1 MIRFIATQRDPPT
14 SCGNPTANGEVLA
27 SSEMTQKA
35 LPGFLESVRV
45 ADRALLDVARTR
57 RLRPMEAYL
66 LLILLDESDAV
77 STAHIAAR
85 IAASSSQA
93 KQLALALQVR
103 GLVVRR
109 DRTGLTALTDEGRA
123 EAGEL
128 AAEVCSALQQRLGVL
143 DVPAA
148 WQAITA

>member
-1 MIRFIATQRDPPT
+1 M
-14 SCGNPTANGEVLA
+14 S
-27 SSEMTQKA
+27 SSEMAQKA

-66 LLILLDESDAV
+66 LLILLDEDDAV
-77 STAHIAAR
+77 STAHVAAR

-103 GLVVRR
+103 GLVTRR

-123 EAGEL
+123 EATDL
-128 AAEVCSALQQRLGVL
+128 AADVAAALQERLSSF
-143 DVPAA
+143 DAA
-148 WQAITA
+148 SAWRTVTA

>member
-1 MIRFIATQRDPPT
+1 M
-14 SCGNPTANGEVLA
+14 NTADSAQE
-27 SSEMTQKA
+27 A

-66 LLILLDESDAV
+66 LLILLDEGDAV
-77 STAHIAAR
+77 STAHIASR

-103 GLVVRR
+103 GLVTRR
-109 DRTGLTALTDEGRA
+109 DRTGLTALTDEGRQEA
-123 EAGEL
+123 SDLAGEVVQ
-128 AAEVCSALQQRLGVL
+128 AMRDRLGPL
-143 DVPAA
+143 DAPTV
-148 WQAITA
+148 WRTVTA

>member
-1 MIRFIATQRDPPT
+1 MPYGTETEGTT
-14 SCGNPTANGEVLA
+14 SMS
-27 SSEMTQKA
+27 SSELAQKA

-66 LLILLDESDAV
+66 LLILLDEDDAV
-77 STAHIAAR
+77 STAHVAAR

-103 GLVVRR
+103 GLVARR
-109 DRTGLTALTDEGRA
+109 DRTGLTMLTDEGRA
-123 EAGEL
+123 EAADL
-128 AAEVCSALQQRLGVL
+128 AADVVAALQQRLGTL
-143 DVPAA
+143 DAPSIWRAV
-148 WQAITA
+148 TA

>member
-1 MIRFIATQRDPPT
+1 MPSDATIT
-14 SCGNPTANGEVLA
+14 KV
-27 SSEMTQKA
+27 

-66 LLILLDESDAV
+66 LLILLDEQDPV
-77 STAHIAAR
+77 TTADVAER

-109 DRTGLTALTDEGRA
+109 DRTGLTALTDDGRK
-123 EAGEL
+123 EATAL
-128 AAEVCSALQQRLGVL
+128 AADVAAVLQARLGRLEPV
-143 DVPAA
+143 AA
-148 WQAITA
+148 WRGLLG